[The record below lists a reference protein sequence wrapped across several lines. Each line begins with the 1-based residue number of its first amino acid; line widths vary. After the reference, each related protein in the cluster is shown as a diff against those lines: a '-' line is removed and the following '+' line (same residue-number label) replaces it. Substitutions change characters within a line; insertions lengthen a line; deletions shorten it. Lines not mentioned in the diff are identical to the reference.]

1 VEFDVLPAIS
11 SALNVAT
18 TVLLLVG
25 WTRIRRKDADG
36 HRRAML
42 SALAT
47 SAVFLVTYLVHH
59 AVHPWIHRCAAE
71 GATLV
76 AYRVILTSHT
86 ILAVAIA
93 VLAPRVAWLG
103 LKGRLDS
110 HRRLAKITLPVWL
123 YVSVTGVVVYL
134 MAYHLWPAVPPG

>member
-1 VEFDVLPAIS
+1 VEFDVLPAVS

-25 WTRIRRKDADG
+25 WTRIRRRDVDG

-47 SAVFLVTYLVHH
+47 SAVFLVTYVVHH
-59 AVHPWIHRCAAE
+59 ALHGAHGS
-71 GATLV
+71 GATGAARTFYL
-76 AYRVILTSHT
+76 AILGTHT
-86 ILAVAIA
+86 VLAVAVA

-103 LKGRLDS
+103 LKGRLDA
-110 HRRLAKITLPVWL
+110 HRRLAKVTLPVWL
-123 YVSVTGVVVYL
+123 YVSVTGVAVYV
-134 MAYHLWPAVPPG
+134 MAYHLWPAARTG